1 MREPGG
7 GGVVGLVERLR
18 ALGDGGDQFL
28 RVGEAAML
36 ALLLLPALRLEAE
49 GLELAN
55 LVGEERALARRGDLR
70 ALARRAD
77 FGGLAPLAETGGDL
91 ARGGL
96 GTGERIEEGAL
107 AVAPHELLVLV
118 LAVDVHEHLAHLAQL
133 RRGRGPSVHE
143 RARAARRVDRAAKHA
158 RLVGLVEF
166 LLREPA
172 FRRARRGEVEFRADI
187 RARGPGAPGG
197 P

>member
-49 GLELAN
+49 GLELAD
-55 LVGEERALARRGDLR
+55 LVGEELALARRGDLR

-91 ARGGL
+91 ARG
-96 GTGERIEEGAL
+96 
-107 AVAPHELLVLV
+107 
-118 LAVDVHEHLAHLAQL
+118 
-133 RRGRGPSVHE
+133 RRGRPT
-143 RARAARRVDRAAKHA
+143 RARARR
-158 RLVGLVEF
+158 
-166 LLREPA
+166 
-172 FRRARRGEVEFRADI
+172 
-187 RARGPGAPGG
+187 
-197 P
+197 